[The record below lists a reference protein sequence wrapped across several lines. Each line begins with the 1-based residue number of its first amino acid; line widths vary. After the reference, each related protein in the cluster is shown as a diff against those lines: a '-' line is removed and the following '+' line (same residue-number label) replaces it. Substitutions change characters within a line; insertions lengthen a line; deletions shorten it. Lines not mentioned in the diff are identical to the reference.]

1 MKKTSALLIALAV
14 VSAGCSNN
22 SSSDSGSSTSG
33 PSTAQIQTISGKVSD
48 PAVKGAKVELYDN
61 NNVLYA
67 KCGANANTICN
78 VWTKEDGKFSFV
90 LPLNTDI
97 TDFTVKST
105 GGEDT
110 AYGIEMSVPFYSD
123 LDYFKNNY
131 NNIIV
136 SPVTSLYQSFMKN
149 DMTQEDALEKLSSLL
164 GVDKDVLLKDPE
176 TNQDLLK
183 ISYILNQTA
192 SLLSS
197 DTADNIMDNLA
208 NVLSRYDS
216 IKNNLDAIL
225 AELFPNDAELVES
238 VKAMYLTVTSISGA
252 NVEDILNGIQNAE
265 KTRMFVS
272 AYEAVLNEAAVS
284 EQAVT
289 NITSLFNGIKE
300 KVTLPTSQF
309 QIEQIVRYIASQ
321 TINEVNMGEYASFD
335 VTASEFET
343 ILSSLTADAG
353 IIENINTL
361 ASETVNSTTVPLN
374 SPLGMDNQK
383 RVDYYF
389 NSDKDLNYQA
399 MKLTQLVLDDSI
411 IEEIYSSIISNYASY
426 GLFSKAEKLA
436 SVQIK
441 DTLERMQVYA
451 GITNNGYKY
460 YQNDASVK
468 KYIDKAVSDMK
479 VFNEINPEVSND
491 YVSTYMTFIHSYAA
505 IKEIDDVIVIKDEL
519 YNKLN
524 EFPVDGVNGKA
535 PYRSTYY
542 ARAYNAI
549 GNASKTSLIYT
560 VIDDNR
566 LSEALELLKV
576 REEAVDNAEERSSV
590 KNRSSQLTGYS
601 AQLAMIEHFYN
612 KDTSGTHHQE
622 LRDMVLAIKDKMIA
636 LKNEAAEIGVK
647 DQDKY
652 YFAFPFGDLV
662 SALYYV
668 AGDETAATE
677 VYNMIDPNAPSTE
690 AYKKTVQGWKDDAAA
705 AMFKGKA
712 LQEGFDAGIKY
723 LEQALPLAADK
734 SNLMSDYLERIVGA
748 TATAENQGYVYAAI
762 RNGKTD
768 DALKAVDYMYKKL
781 QEVMKDANTI
791 NALPVTVKNKLIAN
805 GTSSGASMAGK
816 YNPHGVTALAKAYIA
831 LGNNTKAAEAI
842 KLGDN
847 YIATLDNSIAKY
859 DYNMALANMAKSAGD
874 SALYEKYY
882 NAAMAVTLDGI
893 SAATDANKAYLHILK
908 AVDAN
913 YFKASDRVNTVNT
926 NLSAAEQFIAKIGSD
941 DNTFQTMANYYIY
954 AANEYYNIN
963 NTDKMF
969 ELLQL
974 AENAANNINKSSTK
988 LSLFKSIVQAYGNNE
1003 QVETGYEKALEFG
1016 SDTTNRN
1023 SLIKELVTIVTSK
1036 NDFEDSE
1043 YATVDTDKDGN
1054 PDFFYPWVTA
1064 EDISQSGLTLDD
1076 DIDSDGINDN
1086 EDTLPYVVNK

>member
-1 MKKTSALLIALAV
+1 MKKASALLIALAV

-22 SSSDSGSSTSG
+22 NNDSGSGSSA
-33 PSTAQIQTISGKVSD
+33 PQVKTIAGKVSD
-48 PAVKGAKVELYDN
+48 PAVKGAKVELFDSS
-61 NNVLYA
+61 NVLYA
-67 KCGANANTICN
+67 KCGVNANTICN
-78 VWTKEDGKFSFV
+78 VWTKDDGTFQFV
-90 LPLNTDI
+90 LPLGTDV

-110 AYGIEMSVPFYSD
+110 AYGIDMPVPFYSD
-123 LDYFKNNY
+123 LDFY
-131 NNIIV
+131 NGNHENIII
-136 SPVTSLYQSFMKN
+136 SPVSSLYQSFMKQN
-149 DMTQEDALEKLSSLL
+149 MTKEQALAKLSALFGINQDILL
-164 GVDKDVLLKDPE
+164 NDPE
-176 TNQDLLK
+176 TDSNLLK
-183 ISYILNQTA
+183 LSYILTQTA
-192 SLLSS
+192 GLLSI
-197 DTADNIMDNLA
+197 DTTDDVMDKLA
-208 NVLSRYDS
+208 GVLSKYGSVSSD
-216 IKNNLDAIL
+216 IDKIL
-225 AELFPNDAELVES
+225 NELFPNDAELVES
-238 VKAMYLTVTSISGA
+238 VKAMYLTVIAIDGA
-252 NVEDILNGIQNAE
+252 NVDEVLTNIQNAE

-272 AYEAVLNEAAVS
+272 SYEIILDEALIS

-289 NITSLFNGIKE
+289 NITSLFNGINE
-300 KVTLPTSQF
+300 QATLPTSQF

-335 VTASEFET
+335 VPASEFET

-353 IIENINTL
+353 IIENIKTL

-383 RVDYYF
+383 RVEYYF
-389 NSDKDLNYQA
+389 NSTKDLNYQA
-399 MKLTQLVLDDSI
+399 RKLTQLVLDDSI
-411 IEEIYSSIISNYASY
+411 IEGIYSSIISNYASY
-426 GLFSKAEKLA
+426 GLFDKAEKLA

-441 DTLERMQVYA
+441 DSLQRMQIYA
-451 GITNNGYKY
+451 GITNSGSKY
-460 YQNDASVK
+460 SQNNAQVK
-468 KYIDKAVSDMK
+468 AYVDKAVSDMNA
-479 VFNEINPEVSND
+479 FNATNPEISND
-491 YVSTYMTFIHSYAA
+491 YVSTYMSFIHAYAA
-505 IKEIDDVIVIKDEL
+505 IQDSDNVVKIKDEL

-524 EFPVDGVNGKA
+524 QFPVEGIGGKA

-566 LSEALELLKV
+566 LSDAFELLKV

-612 KDTSGTHHQE
+612 KDTEGTYHQE
-622 LRDMVLAIKDKMIA
+622 LKDMVIAIKDKMIV
-636 LKNEAAEIGVK
+636 LKDEAIAIGTK
-647 DQDKY
+647 DSDKY

-668 AGDETAATE
+668 AGDEAAATE

-768 DALKAVDYMYKKL
+768 DALKAVDYMLAKL
-781 QEVMKDANTI
+781 QEVMIDANTI

-874 SALYEKYY
+874 NALYEKYY
-882 NAAMAVTLDGI
+882 NAAMDVTLDGI

-908 AVDAN
+908 AADAN

-926 NLSAAEQFIAKIGSD
+926 NLSAAETLIKNIGSD
-941 DNTFQTMANYYIY
+941 DTTYKTQADYYIY
-954 AANEYYNIN
+954 AAKEYYNIG
-963 NTDKMF
+963 NTEKMLA
-969 ELLQL
+969 LLSL
-974 AENAANNINKSSTK
+974 AEDTAHKINTSTTK
-988 LSLFKSIVQAYGNNE
+988 VGAYTSIVKAYGENE
-1003 QVETGYEKALEFG
+1003 QVDIGYEKALEFG
-1016 SDTTNRN
+1016 TDAVNRN
-1023 SLIKELVTIVTSK
+1023 NLINELVNIVTTK

-1043 YATVDTDKDGN
+1043 YATVDTDKDGK

-1076 DIDSDGINDN
+1076 DIDGDGIVDT
-1086 EDTLPYVVNK
+1086 EDTLPYVANK

>member
-1 MKKTSALLIALAV
+1 MKKASALLMALAV

-22 SSSDSGSSTSG
+22 NNDSGSGSSA
-33 PSTAQIQTISGKVSD
+33 PQVQTIAGKVSD
-48 PAVKGAKVELYDN
+48 PAVKGAKVELFDSS
-61 NNVLYA
+61 NVLYA
-67 KCGANANTICN
+67 KCGVNANTLCN
-78 VWTKEDGKFSFV
+78 VWTKEDGTFQFV
-90 LPLNTDI
+90 LPLGTDV
-97 TDFTVKST
+97 TNFTVKST

-110 AYGIEMSVPFYSD
+110 AYGIEIPVSFYSN
-123 LDYFKNNY
+123 LNFYNNNY
-131 NNIIV
+131 ENVVV
-136 SPVTSLYQSFMKN
+136 SPVSSLYQSFMKQN
-149 DMTQEDALEKLSSLL
+149 ITKEQALEKLSALFGISQDILL
-164 GVDKDVLLKDPE
+164 NDPE
-176 TNQDLLK
+176 TDSNLLK
-183 ISYILNQTA
+183 ISYIITQTA
-192 SLLSS
+192 GLLSS
-197 DTADNIMDNLA
+197 NTADNVMDTLA
-208 NVLSRYDS
+208 GVLNRYSSFSTD
-216 IKNNLDAIL
+216 IDNIL
-225 AELFPNDAELVES
+225 SELFPNNAEYIEEI
-238 VKAMYLTVTSISGA
+238 KAMHNSVTSISGA
-252 NVEDILNGIQNAE
+252 NVEDILNGIKNAE

-289 NITSLFNGIKE
+289 NITSLFNGINE

-321 TINEVNMGEYASFD
+321 TINESGMGAYVSFD
-335 VTASEFET
+335 VTADNFNG
-343 ILSSLTADAG
+343 ILNTLLADKN
-353 IIENINTL
+353 IISNITTL

-389 NSDKDLNYQA
+389 NSTKDLNYQA

-411 IEEIYSSIISNYASY
+411 IEGIYSSIISNYAGY
-426 GLFSKAEKLA
+426 GLFDKAEKLA

-441 DTLERMQVYA
+441 DSLQRMQIYA
-451 GITNNGYKY
+451 GITNSGSKY
-460 YQNDASVK
+460 FQNNAQVK
-468 KYIDKAVSDMK
+468 AYVDKAVSDMNA
-479 VFNEINPEVSND
+479 FNATNPEVSND
-491 YVSTYMTFIHSYAA
+491 YVSTYMSFIHAYAA
-505 IKEIDDVIVIKDEL
+505 IQDSDNVVTIKDEL

-524 EFPVDGVNGKA
+524 QFPIDGIGGKA

-566 LSEALELLKV
+566 LSEAFELLKV
-576 REEAVDNAEERSSV
+576 REEAVDNAEERTASTSR
-590 KNRSSQLTGYS
+590 NTQLVGYS

-612 KDTSGTHHQE
+612 KDTSGTYHQE
-622 LRDMVLAIKDKMIA
+622 LKDMVLAIKDKMII
-636 LKNEAAEIGVK
+636 LKDEAIAIGTKDNE
-647 DQDKY
+647 KY
-652 YFAFPFGDLV
+652 YFALSFIDLV

-668 AGDETAATE
+668 AGDETAAME
-677 VYNMIDPNAPSTE
+677 IYNMIDPNAPSTE

-712 LQEGFDAGIKY
+712 LKEGFDAGIKY
-723 LEQALPLAADK
+723 LEQALPLADDK

-768 DALKAVDYMYKKL
+768 DALKAVDYMYTKL
-781 QEVMKDANTI
+781 QEVMKDESTI
-791 NALPVTVKNKLIAN
+791 NALPDTVKNILIAY

-847 YIATLDNSIAKY
+847 YIAVLDNSIAKY
-859 DYNMALANMAKSAGD
+859 DNNMALANMAKSAGD
-874 SALYEKYY
+874 NALYEKYY

-893 SAATDANKAYLHILK
+893 SAATNANKAYLHILK

-926 NLSAAEQFIAKIGSD
+926 NLSAAETLIKNIGSD
-941 DNTFQTMANYYIY
+941 DTTYKTQADYYIY
-954 AANEYYNIN
+954 AAKEYYNIN
-963 NTDKMF
+963 NTEKMLA
-969 ELLQL
+969 LLSL
-974 AENAANNINKSSTK
+974 AEDTAHKINTSTTK
-988 LSLFKSIVQAYGNNE
+988 VGAYTSIVKAYGENE
-1003 QVETGYEKALEFG
+1003 QVDIGYEKALEFG
-1016 SDTTNRN
+1016 TDAVNRN
-1023 SLIKELVTIVTSK
+1023 NLINELVNIVTTK

-1043 YATVDTDKDGN
+1043 YATVDTDKDGK
-1054 PDFFYPWVTA
+1054 PDFFYPWVTEA
-1064 EDISQSGLTLDD
+1064 EIAQSGLTLDD
-1076 DIDSDGINDN
+1076 DIDGDGINDN
-1086 EDTLPYVVNK
+1086 EDTLPYVANK

>member
-1 MKKTSALLIALAV
+1 MKKASALLIALAV

-22 SSSDSGSSTSG
+22 NNDSGSGSSA
-33 PSTAQIQTISGKVSD
+33 PQVKTIAGKVSD
-48 PAVKGAKVELYDN
+48 PAVKGAKVELFDSS
-61 NNVLYA
+61 NVLYA
-67 KCGANANTICN
+67 KCGVNANTICN
-78 VWTKEDGKFSFV
+78 VWTKDDGTFQFV
-90 LPLNTDI
+90 LPLGTDV

-123 LDYFKNNY
+123 LDFY
-131 NNIIV
+131 NGNHENIII
-136 SPVTSLYQSFMKN
+136 SPVSSLYQSFMKQN
-149 DMTQEDALEKLSSLL
+149 MTKEQALAKLSALFGISQDILL
-164 GVDKDVLLKDPE
+164 NDPE
-176 TNQDLLK
+176 TDSNLLK
-183 ISYILNQTA
+183 LSYILTQTA
-192 SLLSS
+192 GLLSIDTTDDVMDKLAGVLIKYGSVSS
-197 DTADNIMDNLA
+197 DID
-208 NVLSRYDS
+208 
-216 IKNNLDAIL
+216 KIL
-225 AELFPNDAELVES
+225 NELFPNDAELVES
-238 VKAMYLTVTSISGA
+238 VKAMYLTVIAIDGA
-252 NVEDILNGIQNAE
+252 NVDEVLTNIQNAE

-272 AYEAVLNEAAVS
+272 AYEAVLNKAVS
-284 EQAVT
+284 EQAVA
-289 NITSLFNGIKE
+289 NIVSLFNSIAG
-300 KVTLPTSQF
+300 KVSLPTNQF

-321 TINEVNMGEYASFD
+321 TIDTVNMGEYVSFD
-335 VTASEFET
+335 IPASEFET

-353 IIENINTL
+353 IIENIKTL

-383 RVDYYF
+383 RVEYYF
-389 NSDKDLNYQA
+389 NSTKDLNYQA
-399 MKLTQLVLDDSI
+399 RKLTQLVLDDSI
-411 IEEIYSSIISNYASY
+411 IEEIYSSIISNYAGY
-426 GLFSKAEKLA
+426 GLFDKAEKLA

-441 DTLERMQVYA
+441 DTLQRMQIYA
-451 GITNNGYKY
+451 GITNSGSKY
-460 YQNDASVK
+460 SQNNAQVK
-468 KYIDKAVSDMK
+468 AYVDKAVSDMNA
-479 VFNEINPEVSND
+479 FNATNPEISND
-491 YVSTYMTFIHSYAA
+491 YVSTYMSFIHAYAA
-505 IKEIDDVIVIKDEL
+505 IQDSDNVVKIKDEL

-524 EFPVDGVNGKA
+524 QFPVEGIGGKA

-566 LSEALELLKV
+566 LSDAFELLKV

-612 KDTSGTHHQE
+612 KDTEGTYHQE
-622 LRDMVLAIKDKMIA
+622 LKDMVIAIKDKMIV
-636 LKNEAAEIGVK
+636 LKDEAIAIGTK
-647 DQDKY
+647 DSDKY
-652 YFAFPFGDLV
+652 FFASAFGNLV

-668 AGDETAATE
+668 AGDEAAATE

-768 DALKAVDYMYKKL
+768 DALKAVDYMLAKL
-781 QEVMKDANTI
+781 QEVMIDANTI

-805 GTSSGASMAGK
+805 GTSSGASMTGK

-859 DYNMALANMAKSAGD
+859 DYNMALANMAKLAGD
-874 SALYEKYY
+874 NALYEKYY

-913 YFKASDRVNTVNT
+913 YLKTADRVNVTNT
-926 NLSAAEQFIAKIGSD
+926 NISAAETLIAKIGSD
-941 DNTFQTMANYYIY
+941 DTTYKTQADYYIY

-1003 QVETGYEKALEFG
+1003 QVDIGYEKALEFG
-1016 SDTTNRN
+1016 TDAVNRN
-1023 SLIKELVTIVTSK
+1023 NLINELVNIVTTK

-1043 YATVDTDKDGN
+1043 YATVDTDKDGK
-1054 PDFFYPWVTA
+1054 PDFFYPWVTEA
-1064 EDISQSGLTLDD
+1064 EIAQSGLTLDD
-1076 DIDSDGINDN
+1076 DIDGDGINDN
-1086 EDTLPYVVNK
+1086 EDTLPYVANK

>member
-1 MKKTSALLIALAV
+1 MKKASALLIALAV

-22 SSSDSGSSTSG
+22 NNDSGSGSSA
-33 PSTAQIQTISGKVSD
+33 PQVKTIAGKVSD
-48 PAVKGAKVELYDN
+48 PAVKGAKVELFDSS
-61 NNVLYA
+61 NVLYA
-67 KCGANANTICN
+67 KCGVNANTICN
-78 VWTKEDGKFSFV
+78 VWTKDDGTFKFV
-90 LPLNTDI
+90 LPLGTDV

-110 AYGIEMSVPFYSD
+110 AYGIEMPVSFYSD
-123 LDYFKNNY
+123 LDFY
-131 NNIIV
+131 NGNHENIII
-136 SPVTSLYQSFMKN
+136 SPVSSLYQSFMKQN
-149 DMTQEDALEKLSSLL
+149 MTKEQALEKLSALFGIGQDILL
-164 GVDKDVLLKDPE
+164 NDPATDK
-176 TNQDLLK
+176 DLLK
-183 ISYILNQTA
+183 LSYILTQTA
-192 SLLSS
+192 GLLSI
-197 DTADNIMDNLA
+197 DTTDDVMDKLAGVLIKYGSVSSNID
-208 NVLSRYDS
+208 
-216 IKNNLDAIL
+216 KIL
-225 AELFPNDAELVES
+225 NELFPNDAELVES
-238 VKAMYLTVTSISGA
+238 VKAMYLTVTAIDGA
-252 NVEDILNGIQNAE
+252 NVDEVLTNIQKTE
-265 KTRMFVS
+265 KTRMFTS
-272 AYEAVLNEAAVS
+272 SYEIILNEAVIS
-284 EQAVT
+284 EQAVA
-289 NITSLFNGIKE
+289 NIVSLFNGIDE
-300 KVTLPTSQF
+300 KVTLPTNQF

-321 TINEVNMGEYASFD
+321 TINEVNMGEYASFN

-361 ASETVNSTTVPLN
+361 ASETVNSITVPLN

-399 MKLTQLVLDDSI
+399 RKLTQLVLDDSI

-441 DTLERMQVYA
+441 DSLQRMQIYA
-451 GITNNGYKY
+451 GITNSGSKY
-460 YQNDASVK
+460 FQNNAQVK
-468 KYIDKAVSDMK
+468 AYVDKAVSDMNA
-479 VFNEINPEVSND
+479 FNVTDPEVSND
-491 YVSTYMTFIHSYAA
+491 YVSTYMSFIHAYAA
-505 IKEIDDVIVIKDEL
+505 IQDSDNVVTIKDEL

-524 EFPVDGVNGKA
+524 QFPIDGIGGKA

-566 LSEALELLKV
+566 LSEAFELLKV
-576 REEAVDNAEERSSV
+576 REEAVDNAEESSSST
-590 KNRSSQLTGYS
+590 NRNGQLVGYS

-612 KDTSGTHHQE
+612 KDTVGTYHTQ
-622 LRDMVLAIKDKMIA
+622 LKDMVLAIKDKMIV
-636 LKNEAAEIGVK
+636 LKDEAIAIGTKDNE
-647 DQDKY
+647 KY
-652 YFAFPFGDLV
+652 YFAFSFIDLV

-668 AGDETAATE
+668 AGNETAAME

-712 LQEGFDAGIKY
+712 LKEGFDTGIKY

-768 DALKAVDYMYKKL
+768 DALKAVDYMYTKL

-791 NALPVTVKNKLIAN
+791 NSLPAAVKSKLVALSVSSNAN
-805 GTSSGASMAGK
+805 MTSK
-816 YNPHGVTALAKAYIA
+816 YNPHGVTALAKAYLA
-831 LGNNTKAAEAI
+831 LGDTAKAVEAI

-859 DYNMALANMAKSAGD
+859 DNNMALANMAKLAGD
-874 SALYEKYY
+874 NVLYEKYY
-882 NAAMAVTLDGI
+882 NAAMAVTLDEI
-893 SAATDANKAYLHILK
+893 SSATDADKAYLHILK
-908 AVDAN
+908 AADAN
-913 YFKASDRVNTVNT
+913 YLKTADRVNVTNT
-926 NLSAAEQFIAKIGSD
+926 NISAAETYIANIGSND
-941 DNTFQTMANYYIY
+941 TTYKTMADYYIY
-954 AANEYYNIN
+954 AAKEYYNIG
-963 NTDKMF
+963 NTEKMLA
-969 ELLQL
+969 LLSL
-974 AENAANNINKSSTK
+974 AEDTAHKINTSTTK
-988 LSLFKSIVQAYGNNE
+988 VGAYTSIVKAYGENE
-1003 QVETGYEKALEFG
+1003 QVDIGYEKALEFG
-1016 SDTTNRN
+1016 TDAVNRN
-1023 SLIKELVTIVTSK
+1023 NLINELVNIVTTK

-1043 YATVDTDKDGN
+1043 YATVDTDKDGK

-1076 DIDSDGINDN
+1076 DIDGDGIVDT
-1086 EDTLPYVVNK
+1086 EDTLPYVANK

>member
-1 MKKTSALLIALAV
+1 MKKASALLIALAV

-22 SSSDSGSSTSG
+22 NNDSGSGSSA
-33 PSTAQIQTISGKVSD
+33 PQVKTIAGKVSD
-48 PAVKGAKVELYDN
+48 PAVKGAKVELFDSS
-61 NNVLYA
+61 NVLYA
-67 KCGANANTICN
+67 KCGVNANTLCN
-78 VWTKEDGKFSFV
+78 VWTKDDGTFKFV
-90 LPLNTDI
+90 LPLGTDV

-123 LDYFKNNY
+123 LDFY
-131 NNIIV
+131 NGNHENIII
-136 SPVTSLYQSFMKN
+136 SPVSSLYQSFIN
-149 DMTQEDALEKLSSLL
+149 QDMTKEKALEKLSALFGISQNILL
-164 GVDKDVLLKDPE
+164 NDPE
-176 TNQDLLK
+176 TDSNLLK
-183 ISYILNQTA
+183 ISYIITQTA
-192 SLLSS
+192 GLLSS
-197 DTADNIMDNLA
+197 NTADNVMDTLA
-208 NVLSRYDS
+208 GVLIRYSSFSTD
-216 IKNNLDAIL
+216 IDNIL
-225 AELFPNDAELVES
+225 SELFPNNAEYIEEI
-238 VKAMYLTVTSISGA
+238 KAMHNSVTSISGA
-252 NVEDILNGIQNAE
+252 NVEDILNGIQKTE

-289 NITSLFNGIKE
+289 NITSLFNGING
-300 KVTLPTSQF
+300 KVILPTSQF

-321 TINEVNMGEYASFD
+321 TINIVNMGEYASFN

-353 IIENINTL
+353 IIENIKTL

-411 IEEIYSSIISNYASY
+411 IEGIYSSIISNYAGY
-426 GLFSKAEKLA
+426 GLFDKAEKLA

-441 DTLERMQVYA
+441 DTLQRMQIYA
-451 GITNNGYKY
+451 GITNSGSKY
-460 YQNDASVK
+460 FQNNAQVK
-468 KYIDKAVSDMK
+468 SYLEKALSDMK
-479 VFNEINPEVSND
+479 IFNETDPEISND
-491 YVSTYMTFIHSYAA
+491 YIPTYMSFIHAYAA
-505 IKEIDDVIVIKDEL
+505 IKDTTGLVAVKNEL
-519 YNKLN
+519 YDKLN
-524 EFPVDGVNGKA
+524 QFPVDGVNGKA

-566 LSEALELLKV
+566 LSDAFELLKV

-612 KDTSGTHHQE
+612 KDTEGIYHTQ
-622 LRDMVLAIKDKMIA
+622 LKNMVLAIKDKMIA
-636 LKNEAAEIGVK
+636 LKNEAATIGVT
-647 DQDKY
+647 DRDKY

-668 AGDETAATE
+668 AGEETAAME
-677 VYNMIDPNAPSTE
+677 VYDMIDPNAPTDDG
-690 AYKKTVQGWKDDAAA
+690 YKTTVQGWKDDAAA

-712 LQEGFDAGIKY
+712 LKEGFDAGIKH
-723 LEQALPLAADK
+723 LEQALPLAADN
-734 SNLMSDYLERIVGA
+734 SNLMSDYLERVVGA

-762 RNGKTD
+762 RNGKID
-768 DALKAVDYMYKKL
+768 DALKAVNYMFAKL

-791 NALPVTVKNKLIAN
+791 NSLPAAVKSKLVAFSV
-805 GTSSGASMAGK
+805 SSNASMAGK

-874 SALYEKYY
+874 NALYEKYY

-893 SAATDANKAYLHILK
+893 SAATGADKAYLHILK

-926 NLSAAEQFIAKIGSD
+926 NLSAAETLIKNIGSD
-941 DNTFQTMANYYIY
+941 DTTYKTQADYYIY
-954 AANEYYNIN
+954 AAKEYYNIG
-963 NTDKMF
+963 NTEKMLA
-969 ELLQL
+969 LLSL
-974 AENAANNINKSSTK
+974 AEDTAHKINTSTTK
-988 LSLFKSIVQAYGNNE
+988 VGAYTSIVKAYGENE
-1003 QVETGYEKALEFG
+1003 QVDIGYEKALEFG
-1016 SDTTNRN
+1016 TDAVNRN
-1023 SLIKELVTIVTSK
+1023 NLINELVNIVTTK

-1043 YATVDTDKDGN
+1043 YATVDTDKDGK

-1076 DIDSDGINDN
+1076 DIDGDGINDN
-1086 EDTLPYVVNK
+1086 EDTLPYVANK

>member
-22 SSSDSGSSTSG
+22 SSSDSGPSTSG

-164 GVDKDVLLKDPE
+164 GVNKDVLLKDPE

-208 NVLSRYDS
+208 NVLSKYDS
-216 IKNNLDAIL
+216 INNNLDAIL
-225 AELFPNDAELVES
+225 AELFPNDAQAVED
-238 VKAMYLTVTSISGA
+238 VKSIFTTVTGISGTS
-252 NVEDILNGIQNAE
+252 VDDVLTSIQYAE
-265 KTRMFVS
+265 KTRMFIS
-272 AYEAVLNEAAVS
+272 SYETVFNTAEIS
-284 EQAVT
+284 EQAAA
-289 NITSLFNGIKE
+289 NITSIFNSIDE
-300 KVTLPTSQF
+300 KVSLPTSQF

-353 IIENINTL
+353 IIENIKTL
-361 ASETVNSTTVPLN
+361 ASETVNSITVPLS
-374 SPLGMDNQK
+374 SPLGTDNQK
-383 RVDYYF
+383 RVEYYF
-389 NSDKDLNYQA
+389 NSTKDLNYQA
-399 MKLTQLVLDDSI
+399 RILTQLVLDDSI

-451 GITNNGYKY
+451 GITNSGYKY

-468 KYIDKAVSDMK
+468 NYIDKAVSDMK
-479 VFNEINPEVSND
+479 VFNETDPEVSND

-549 GNASKTSLIYT
+549 GNASDTSLIYT

-576 REEAVDNAEERSSV
+576 REEAVDNAEERSSSTS
-590 KNRSSQLTGYS
+590 RSTQLSAYS
-601 AQLAMIEHFYN
+601 AQLAMIEYFYD
-612 KDTSGTHHQE
+612 KDTKGTYHTE
-622 LRDMVLAIKDKMIA
+622 LKDMVIAIKDKMIA
-636 LKNEAAEIGVK
+636 LKNEAAEIGVT
-647 DQDKY
+647 DRDKY

-668 AGDETAATE
+668 AGDEAAATE
-677 VYNMIDPNAPSTE
+677 VYNMIDPTAPTDDS
-690 AYKKTVQGWKDDAAA
+690 YKTTVQGWKDDAAA

-723 LEQALPLAADK
+723 LEQALPLAADN
-734 SNLMSDYLERIVGA
+734 SNLMSDYLERVVGA

-768 DALKAVDYMYKKL
+768 DALKAVDYMLAKL
-781 QEVMKDANTI
+781 QEVMKDAVSI
-791 NALPVTVKNKLIAN
+791 NRLPSTVKSKLVAFSVSSNAN
-805 GTSSGASMAGK
+805 MTSK
-816 YNPHGVTALAKAYIA
+816 YNPHGVTALAKAYLA
-831 LGNNTKAAEAI
+831 LGNTAKAVEAI

-859 DYNMALANMAKSAGD
+859 DNNMALANMAKLAGD
-874 SALYEKYY
+874 NVLYEKYY

-908 AVDAN
+908 AADAN
-913 YFKASDRVNTVNT
+913 YLKADDRESVTNT

-1043 YATVDTDKDGN
+1043 YATVDTDKDGK
-1054 PDFFYPWVTA
+1054 PDFFYPWVTEA
-1064 EDISQSGLTLDD
+1064 EIAQSGLTLDD
-1076 DIDSDGINDN
+1076 DIDNDGINDN

>member
-22 SSSDSGSSTSG
+22 SSSDSGPSTSG

-78 VWTKEDGKFSFV
+78 VWTKEDGTFSFV

-123 LDYFKNNY
+123 LDYFKDNY

-149 DMTQEDALEKLSSLL
+149 NMTQEDALEKLSSLL
-164 GVDKDVLLKDPE
+164 GVNKDVLLNDPE

-208 NVLSRYDS
+208 NVLSKYDS
-216 IKNNLDAIL
+216 INNNLDAIL
-225 AELFPNDAELVES
+225 AELFPNDAQAVED
-238 VKAMYLTVTSISGA
+238 VKSIFTTVTGISGTS
-252 NVEDILNGIQNAE
+252 VDDVLTSIQYAE
-265 KTRMFVS
+265 KTRMFIS
-272 AYEAVLNEAAVS
+272 SYETVFNTAEIS
-284 EQAVT
+284 EQAAA
-289 NITSLFNGIKE
+289 NITSIFNSIDE
-300 KVTLPTSQF
+300 KVSLPTSQF

-353 IIENINTL
+353 IIENIKTL
-361 ASETVNSTTVPLN
+361 ASETVNSITVPLN
-374 SPLGMDNQK
+374 SPLGTDNQK
-383 RVDYYF
+383 RVEYYF
-389 NSDKDLNYQA
+389 NSTKDLNYQA
-399 MKLTQLVLDDSI
+399 RILTQLVLDDSI

-451 GITNNGYKY
+451 GITNSGYKY

-468 KYIDKAVSDMK
+468 NYIDKAVSDMK
-479 VFNEINPEVSND
+479 VFNGTDPEVSND
-491 YVSTYMTFIHSYAA
+491 YVSTYMTFIHAYAA
-505 IKEIDDVIVIKDEL
+505 IKELDDVIVMKDEL

-549 GNASKTSLIYT
+549 GNASDTSLIYT

-576 REEAVDNAEERSSV
+576 REEAVDNAEERSSSTS
-590 KNRSSQLTGYS
+590 RSSQLSAYS
-601 AQLAMIEHFYN
+601 NQLAMIEYFYD
-612 KDTSGTHHQE
+612 KDTAGTYHTE
-622 LRDMVLAIKDKMIA
+622 LKDMVIAIKGKMIA
-636 LKNEAAEIGVK
+636 LKNEAAEIGVT
-647 DQDKY
+647 DRDKY

-668 AGDETAATE
+668 AGDEAAATE
-677 VYNMIDPNAPSTE
+677 VYNMIDPTAPTDDS
-690 AYKKTVQGWKDDAAA
+690 YKTTVQGWKDDAAA

-712 LQEGFDAGIKY
+712 LKEGFDAGIAY
-723 LEQALPLAADK
+723 LEEIMPLADDK
-734 SNLMSDYLERIVGA
+734 SNLMSDYLERVVGA

-768 DALKAVDYMYKKL
+768 DALKAVDYMLAKL

-791 NALPVTVKNKLIAN
+791 NSLPAAVKSKLVAFSVSSNAN
-805 GTSSGASMAGK
+805 MTGK
-816 YNPHGVTALAKAYIA
+816 YNPHGVTALAKAYLA
-831 LGNNTKAAEAI
+831 LGDTAKAVEVI

-847 YIATLDNSIAKY
+847 YITTLENSIAKY
-859 DYNMALANMAKSAGD
+859 DNNMALANMAKLAGD
-874 SALYEKYY
+874 SALYKQYY
-882 NAAMAVTLDGI
+882 NAAMAVTLDNI
-893 SAATDANKAYLHILK
+893 VSATDENKAYLYILK
-908 AVDAN
+908 AADAN
-913 YFKASDRVNTVNT
+913 YLKADDRESVTNT
-926 NLSAAEQFIAKIGSD
+926 NLSAAEQLIAKIGSD
-941 DNTFQTMANYYIY
+941 DNTYKTMANYYIY

-1016 SDTTNRN
+1016 SDTINRN

-1054 PDFFYPWVTA
+1054 PDFFYPWVTV

>member
-1 MKKTSALLIALAV
+1 MKKASALLIALAV

-22 SSSDSGSSTSG
+22 NNDSGSGSSA
-33 PSTAQIQTISGKVSD
+33 PQVKTIAGKVSD
-48 PAVKGAKVELYDN
+48 PAVKGAKVELFDSSN
-61 NNVLYA
+61 ELYA
-67 KCGANANTICN
+67 KCGVNANTICN
-78 VWTKEDGKFSFV
+78 VWTKDDGTFQFV
-90 LPLNTDI
+90 LPLGTDV

-110 AYGIEMSVPFYSD
+110 AYGIDMPVPFYSD
-123 LDYFKNNY
+123 LDFY
-131 NNIIV
+131 NGNHDDIII
-136 SPVTSLYQSFMKN
+136 SPVSSLYQSFMKQS
-149 DMTQEDALEKLSSLL
+149 MTKEQALAKLSALFGISQEILL
-164 GVDKDVLLKDPE
+164 NDPE
-176 TNQDLLK
+176 TDKDLLK
-183 ISYILNQTA
+183 LSYILTQTA
-192 SLLSS
+192 GLLSIDTKDDVMDKLAGVLIKYGSVSS
-197 DTADNIMDNLA
+197 DID
-208 NVLSRYDS
+208 
-216 IKNNLDAIL
+216 KIL
-225 AELFPNDAELVES
+225 NELFPNDAELVES
-238 VKAMYLTVTSISGA
+238 VKAMYLTVTAIDGA
-252 NVEDILNGIQNAE
+252 NVDEVLTNIQNAE

-272 AYEAVLNEAAVS
+272 AYEAVLDEAVS
-284 EQAVT
+284 EQAAA
-289 NITSLFNGIKE
+289 NITSIFNSIDE
-300 KVTLPTSQF
+300 KASLPTSQF

-353 IIENINTL
+353 IIENIKTL

-374 SPLGMDNQK
+374 IPLGMDNQK

-389 NSDKDLNYQA
+389 NSTKDLNYQA
-399 MKLTQLVLDDSI
+399 RKLTQLVLDDSI
-411 IEEIYSSIISNYASY
+411 IEEIYSSIISNYAGY
-426 GLFSKAEKLA
+426 GLFDKAEKLA

-441 DTLERMQVYA
+441 DSLQRMQIYA
-451 GITNNGYKY
+451 GITNNGSKY
-460 YQNDASVK
+460 FQNNAQVK
-468 KYIDKAVSDMK
+468 SYLEKALSDMNA
-479 VFNEINPEVSND
+479 FNATDPEVSND
-491 YVSTYMTFIHSYAA
+491 YISTYMSFIHAYAA
-505 IKEIDDVIVIKDEL
+505 IKDTTGLVAVKNEL

-524 EFPVDGVNGKA
+524 EFPVDGVNGQA

-566 LSEALELLKV
+566 LSDAFELLKV
-576 REEAVDNAEERSSV
+576 RKEAVDNAEESSSST
-590 KNRSSQLTGYS
+590 NRNGQLVGYS

-612 KDTSGTHHQE
+612 KDTEGTYHQE
-622 LRDMVLAIKDKMIA
+622 LRDMVLAIKDKMIV
-636 LKNEAAEIGVK
+636 LKDEAIAIGTKDNE
-647 DQDKY
+647 KY

-677 VYNMIDPNAPSTE
+677 VYDMIDPNAPSTE

-712 LQEGFDAGIKY
+712 LKEGFDAGIAY
-723 LEQALPLAADK
+723 LEEIMPLAADN
-734 SNLMSDYLERIVGA
+734 SNLMSDYLERVVGA

-768 DALKAVDYMYKKL
+768 DALKAVDYMFAKL

-791 NALPVTVKNKLIAN
+791 NSLPAAVKSKLVAFSVSSNAN
-805 GTSSGASMAGK
+805 MTNK
-816 YNPHGVTALAKAYIA
+816 YNPHGVTALAKAYLA
-831 LGNNTKAAEAI
+831 LGNTAKAVEAI

-859 DYNMALANMAKSAGD
+859 DNNMALANMAKSAGD
-874 SALYEKYY
+874 NALYEQYY

-893 SAATDANKAYLHILK
+893 SAATDDNKAYLHILK
-908 AVDAN
+908 AADAN

-926 NLSAAEQFIAKIGSD
+926 NLRAAETFIANIGSND
-941 DNTFQTMANYYIY
+941 TTYKTMANYYIY
-954 AANEYYNIN
+954 AAKEYYNIN
-963 NTDKMF
+963 NTEKMLA
-969 ELLQL
+969 LLLL
-974 AENAANNINKSSTK
+974 AENTANNINLASTK
-988 LSLFKSIVQAYGNNE
+988 LDVFESIVKAYGENE
-1003 QVETGYEKALEFG
+1003 QVDIGYEKALEFG
-1016 SDTTNRN
+1016 TDAVNRN
-1023 SLIKELVTIVTSK
+1023 NLINELVNIVTTK

-1043 YATVDTDKDGN
+1043 YATVDTDKDGK

-1076 DIDSDGINDN
+1076 DIDGDGINDN
-1086 EDTLPYVVNK
+1086 EDTLPYVANK

>member
-123 LDYFKNNY
+123 LDYFKDNY

-149 DMTQEDALEKLSSLL
+149 NMTQEDALEKLSSLL
-164 GVDKDVLLKDPE
+164 GVNKDVLLKDPE

-208 NVLSRYDS
+208 KVLSKYDS
-216 IKNNLDAIL
+216 IDNNLDAIL

-238 VKAMYLTVTSISGA
+238 VKAMYLTVTAIDGA
-252 NVEDILNGIQNAE
+252 NVDEVLTSIQNAE

-300 KVTLPTSQF
+300 KVTLPISQF

-321 TINEVNMGEYASFD
+321 TINEVNMGEYASFN

-353 IIENINTL
+353 IIENIKTL

-383 RVDYYF
+383 RVEYYF

-399 MKLTQLVLDDSI
+399 RKLTQLVLDDSI
-411 IEEIYSSIISNYASY
+411 IEGIYSSIISNYASY

-451 GITNNGYKY
+451 GITNSGYKY
-460 YQNDASVK
+460 YQKDASVK
-468 KYIDKAVSDMK
+468 NYIDKAVSDMK
-479 VFNEINPEVSND
+479 VFNETNPEVSND

-524 EFPVDGVNGKA
+524 DFPVDGVNGKA

-576 REEAVDNAEERSSV
+576 REEAVDNAEEKSSSTSRST
-590 KNRSSQLTGYS
+590 QLSAYS

-612 KDTSGTHHQE
+612 KDTSGTYHTE
-622 LRDMVLAIKDKMIA
+622 LKDMVIAIKDKMIA

-668 AGDETAATE
+668 AEDEAAATE
-677 VYNMIDPNAPSTE
+677 VYGMIDPTAPTDDD
-690 AYKKTVQGWKDDAAA
+690 YKTTVQGWKDDAAA

-712 LQEGFDAGIKY
+712 LKEGFDAGIKH

-768 DALKAVDYMYKKL
+768 DALKAVDYMLAKL

-791 NALPVTVKNKLIAN
+791 NSLPVTVKNKLIAN

-874 SALYEKYY
+874 NTLYEKYY

-893 SAATDANKAYLHILK
+893 SAATDANKAYLYILK
-908 AVDAN
+908 AADAN
-913 YFKASDRVNTVNT
+913 YLKADDRVNTVNT

-1043 YATVDTDKDGN
+1043 YATVDTDKDGK
-1054 PDFFYPWVTA
+1054 PDFFYPWVTEA
-1064 EDISQSGLTLDD
+1064 EIAQSGLTLDD
-1076 DIDSDGINDN
+1076 DIDNDGINDN

>member
-1 MKKTSALLIALAV
+1 MKKASALLIALAV

-22 SSSDSGSSTSG
+22 NDSGSGSSA
-33 PSTAQIQTISGKVSD
+33 PQVKTISGKVSD

-123 LDYFKNNY
+123 LDYFKDNY

-149 DMTQEDALEKLSSLL
+149 NMTQEDALEQLSSLL
-164 GVDKDVLLKDPE
+164 DVNKDVLLNDPA
-176 TNQDLLK
+176 TDKDLLK

-208 NVLSRYDS
+208 NVLSKYDS
-216 IKNNLDAIL
+216 INNNLDAIL

-238 VKAMYLTVTSISGA
+238 VKAMYLTVIAIDGA
-252 NVEDILNGIQNAE
+252 NVDEVLTNIQNAE

-272 AYEAVLNEAAVS
+272 SYEIILDEALIS

-289 NITSLFNGIKE
+289 NIISLFNGINE
-300 KVTLPTSQF
+300 QATLPTSQF

-335 VTASEFET
+335 VPASEFET

-353 IIENINTL
+353 IIENIKTL

-399 MKLTQLVLDDSI
+399 RKLTQLVLDDSI
-411 IEEIYSSIISNYASY
+411 IEEIYSSIISNYAGY
-426 GLFSKAEKLA
+426 GLFDKAEKLA

-441 DTLERMQVYA
+441 DSLQRMQIYA
-451 GITNNGYKY
+451 GITNSGSKY
-460 YQNDASVK
+460 SQNNAQVK
-468 KYIDKAVSDMK
+468 AYVDKAVSDMNA
-479 VFNEINPEVSND
+479 FNATNPEISND
-491 YVSTYMTFIHSYAA
+491 YVSTYMSFIHAYAA
-505 IKEIDDVIVIKDEL
+505 IQDSDNVVKIKDEL

-524 EFPVDGVNGKA
+524 QFPVEGIGGKA

-566 LSEALELLKV
+566 LSDAFELLKV

-612 KDTSGTHHQE
+612 KDTSGNYHQE
-622 LRDMVLAIKDKMIA
+622 LKDMVIAIKDKMIV
-636 LKNEAAEIGVK
+636 LKDEAIAIGTK
-647 DQDKY
+647 DSDKY

-662 SALYYV
+662 SVLYYV
-668 AGDETAATE
+668 AGDEAAATE

-690 AYKKTVQGWKDDAAA
+690 KYKKTVQGWKDDAAA

-723 LEQALPLAADK
+723 LEQALPLAADN
-734 SNLMSDYLERIVGA
+734 SNLMSDYLERVVGA

-768 DALKAVDYMYKKL
+768 DALKAVDYMYTKL
-781 QEVMKDANTI
+781 QEVMKDESTI

-874 SALYEKYY
+874 NALYEKYY

-893 SAATDANKAYLHILK
+893 SAATDDNKAYLHILK
-908 AVDAN
+908 AADAN
-913 YFKASDRVNTVNT
+913 YFKTADRVNVTNT
-926 NLSAAEQFIAKIGSD
+926 NISAAETFIAKIGSD
-941 DNTFQTMANYYIY
+941 DTTYKTQADYYIY
-954 AANEYYNIN
+954 AAKEYYNIG
-963 NTDKMF
+963 NTEKMLA
-969 ELLQL
+969 LLLL
-974 AENAANNINKSSTK
+974 AENTANNINKSSTK

-1003 QVETGYEKALEFG
+1003 QVDIGYEKALEFG
-1016 SDTTNRN
+1016 TDAVNRN
-1023 SLIKELVTIVTSK
+1023 NLINELVNIVTTK

-1043 YATVDTDKDGN
+1043 YATVDTDKDGK

-1076 DIDSDGINDN
+1076 DIDGDGINDN
-1086 EDTLPYVVNK
+1086 EDTLPYVANK

>member
-1 MKKTSALLIALAV
+1 MKKASALLIALAV

-22 SSSDSGSSTSG
+22 NNDSGSGSSA
-33 PSTAQIQTISGKVSD
+33 PQVKTIAGKVSD
-48 PAVKGAKVELYDN
+48 PAVKGAKVELFDSS
-61 NNVLYA
+61 NVLYA
-67 KCGANANTICN
+67 KCGVNANTICN
-78 VWTKEDGKFSFV
+78 VWTKEDGTFSFV
-90 LPLNTDI
+90 LPLGTDV

-110 AYGIEMSVPFYSD
+110 ASGIEMSVPFYSD
-123 LDYFKNNY
+123 LDFY
-131 NNIIV
+131 NGNHENIII
-136 SPVTSLYQSFMKN
+136 SPVSSLYQSFMKQN
-149 DMTQEDALEKLSSLL
+149 MTKEQALAKLSALFGISQDILL
-164 GVDKDVLLKDPE
+164 NDPE
-176 TNQDLLK
+176 TDSNLLK
-183 ISYILNQTA
+183 LSYILTQTA
-192 SLLSS
+192 GLLSIDTKDDVMDKLAGVLIKYGSVSS
-197 DTADNIMDNLA
+197 DID
-208 NVLSRYDS
+208 
-216 IKNNLDAIL
+216 KIL
-225 AELFPNDAELVES
+225 NELFPNDAELVES
-238 VKAMYLTVTSISGA
+238 VKAMYLTVIAIDGA
-252 NVEDILNGIQNAE
+252 NVDEVLTNIQNAE

-272 AYEAVLNEAAVS
+272 SYEIILDEALIS

-289 NITSLFNGIKE
+289 NIISLFNGINE
-300 KVTLPTSQF
+300 QATLPTSQF

-335 VTASEFET
+335 VPASEFET

-353 IIENINTL
+353 IIENIKTL

-374 SPLGMDNQK
+374 ITLGMDNQK

-399 MKLTQLVLDDSI
+399 RKLTQLVLDDSI
-411 IEEIYSSIISNYASY
+411 IEEIYSSIISNYAGY
-426 GLFSKAEKLA
+426 GLFDKAEKLA

-441 DTLERMQVYA
+441 DTLQRMQIYA
-451 GITNNGYKY
+451 GITNSGSKY
-460 YQNDASVK
+460 SQNNAQVK
-468 KYIDKAVSDMK
+468 AYVDKAVSDMNA
-479 VFNEINPEVSND
+479 FNATNPEISND
-491 YVSTYMTFIHSYAA
+491 YVSTYMSFIHAYAA
-505 IKEIDDVIVIKDEL
+505 IKDTTGLVAVKDEL

-566 LSEALELLKV
+566 LSDAFELLKV

-612 KDTSGTHHQE
+612 KDTEGTYHQE
-622 LRDMVLAIKDKMIA
+622 LKDMVIAIKDKMIV
-636 LKNEAAEIGVK
+636 LKDEAIAIGTK
-647 DQDKY
+647 DSDKY

-668 AGDETAATE
+668 AGDEAAATE

-723 LEQALPLAADK
+723 LEQALPLAADN
-734 SNLMSDYLERIVGA
+734 SNLMSDYLERVVGA

-762 RNGKTD
+762 RNGKAD
-768 DALKAVDYMYKKL
+768 DALKAVDYMLAKL

-816 YNPHGVTALAKAYIA
+816 YNPHGVTALAKAYLA

-874 SALYEKYY
+874 NALYEKYY

-893 SAATDANKAYLHILK
+893 SAATDANNAYLHILK
-908 AVDAN
+908 AADAN
-913 YFKASDRVNTVNT
+913 YLKADDRESVTNT
-926 NLSAAEQFIAKIGSD
+926 NLSAAEQLIAKIGSD
-941 DNTFQTMANYYIY
+941 DTTYKTQADYYIY
-954 AANEYYNIN
+954 AAKEYYNIG
-963 NTDKMF
+963 NTEKMLA
-969 ELLQL
+969 LLSL
-974 AENAANNINKSSTK
+974 AEDTAHKINTSTTK
-988 LSLFKSIVQAYGNNE
+988 VGAYTSIVKAYGENE
-1003 QVETGYEKALEFG
+1003 QVDIGYEKALEFG
-1016 SDTTNRN
+1016 TDAVNRN
-1023 SLIKELVTIVTSK
+1023 NLINELVNIVTTK

-1043 YATVDTDKDGN
+1043 YATVDTDKDGK

-1076 DIDSDGINDN
+1076 DIDGDGIVDT
-1086 EDTLPYVVNK
+1086 EDTLPYVANK